1 MMNVGETLSHLHLEA
16 AVVEV
21 LPQFGLA
28 YVADRDDRTW
38 AVTRATQGSGLD
50 TLHAGQRLLLD
61 VETHPSFSIVR
72 RYEALN

>member
-1 MMNVGETLSHLHLEA
+1 MMNIGETLSHLHLEA

-28 YVADRDDRTW
+28 YVADHTQRTW

-50 TLHAGQRLLLD
+50 TLQTGQRLMLD
-61 VETHPSFSIVR
+61 VETHPNFSIVR
-72 RYEALN
+72 KYEALN